1 MRSLVSLAL
10 AGALALSALVPSALT
25 PKVQAAEQTPEQILA
40 KMNLD
45 QKVGQLLWTHVYGD
59 SADDTTYASD
69 NQAIFGSGVSTPAQ
83 AVKKYH
89 LGGVL
94 YFNWAH
100 NFSSENTDVTK
111 VAALSNGLQAAAK
124 ADGNVPLGITIDQEG
139 GMVSRVGAPATI
151 FPGNMALGATGNQ
164 ALAYSQ
170 GQVLGCEMRSLG
182 INADFAPVLDVNT
195 NPNNPVIGLRAISD
209 DPNLVAQLGGAQ
221 IQGIQSQGVSATA
234 KHFPG
239 HGDADTDSHLGLPR
253 VTYSRQVLNQHLV
266 PFKTAIN
273 GGVDM
278 IMTAHIVVDAIDPK
292 LPATL
297 SKPVLTGLLR
307 QELGFTGVITTDA
320 LDMEGAQL
328 AVMTPAEQAKY
339 KELKNKEDSAK
350 QKADKD
356 PTQADS
362 AREASTEF
370 KNFLAPIRAR
380 VAVKALQAGSDILLN
395 TKDAAAVVD
404 GIKAAVK
411 DGSLTSAQ
419 IDQSVLRILKWKQ
432 KRGVLKTEPIDTAS
446 VKAKL
451 GTAASRDVASQIA
464 RNSVTLLRNDANKA
478 PLDAAK
484 GTRVLVAGS
493 SWANPE
499 LLPEPLKAAGFTV
512 VFTQDPDAKEN
523 PSDSEISAWVRQAAN
538 VDTVIFASYAP
549 GAQQFKAID
558 ALVATGKQVI
568 VINTS
573 LPYPLARY
581 SGGGSG
587 PQVVAEIYANNSV
600 ALAAAVDVLSGQA
613 SAVGKLPVS
622 VPGGSGVA
630 YARGFGLGAGSATP
644 TATAPAT
651 MAPLTAAPTVATT
664 ATAAAATAPAAAL
677 APSTCEAGGA
687 KSTTKPSASLAAAP
701 SPTKSPKRGLAHSG
715 VETGLF
721 GAFALALLGGGLA
734 LRSRTR

>member
-10 AGALALSALVPSALT
+10 AGALALSALVPTALT
-25 PKVQAAEQTPEQILA
+25 PQVQAAEQTPEQILA

-59 SADDTTYASD
+59 SADDATYGSD
-69 NQAIFGSGVSTPAQ
+69 NQAIFGTGISTPAQ

-278 IMTAHIVVDAIDPK
+278 IMTAHIVVDAIDPN

-362 AREASTEF
+362 VREASTEF

-432 KRGVLKTEPIDTAS
+432 KRGVLKTEPIDAAS
-446 VKAKL
+446 VQAKL

-478 PLDAAK
+478 PLNAAK

-499 LLPEPLKAAGFTV
+499 LLPEPLKAAGFSV

-581 SGGGSG
+581 SGGGAG

-600 ALAAAVDVLSGQA
+600 ALAAAVDVLSGKVN
-613 SAVGKLPVS
+613 AVGKLPVS
-622 VPGGSGVA
+622 VPGASGVA
-630 YARGFGLGAGSATP
+630 YARGFGLGYGSASA
-644 TATAPAT
+644 TATATTP
-651 MAPLTAAPTVATT
+651 VATAL
-664 ATAAAATAPAAAL
+664 ATPALAATCGAIP
-677 APSTCEAGGA
+677 TA
-687 KSTTKPSASLAAAP
+687 KSTTKPSASLKAAP
-701 SPTKSPKRGLAHSG
+701 SSSQSPKRGLAHSG

-721 GAFALALLGGGLA
+721 AAFALALLGGGLV
-734 LRSRTR
+734 LHSRTRQC